1 MDYIISAVHHVAD
14 HGYKF
19 LPYYRFNAKTGEW
32 RHHSHFGRA
41 PGRRWLASF
50 DFERLF
56 SSDNKQQQQQQQQLP
71 SGGGSA
77 DGNTNRDNL
86 GQDGLEAWG
95 CRTEVEL
102 FDRVSTLVVID

>member
-1 MDYIISAVHHVAD
+1 MDYIISAVHHVAE

-56 SSDNKQQQQQQQQLP
+56 NNVDRKQTQAA
-71 SGGGSA
+71 GA
-77 DGNTNRDNL
+77 E
-86 GQDGLEAWG
+86 DGLEAWG

-102 FDRVSTLVVID
+102 FDRVSQSLS